1 MEEKWWQAYVPKS
14 VICLR
19 EKYTF
24 FQFRHDLVAGMT
36 VGMVSLPLALAF
48 AIASGV
54 GPERGLFTAVI
65 AGFLISL
72 LGGSRVQIGG
82 PAGAFVVIVYGIIQ
96 RHGYEGLVIATLM
109 ASVLLVVMGLCR
121 LGNLIKYFPQALLT
135 GLTAGLGV
143 IVFSLQVKDFFG
155 LPLADLPVEFIQKWR
170 LYFNHLAEWHGLTT
184 ALGVG
189 VLGVI
194 VLLRRYAKIV
204 PWGIG
209 AIIVATAVTMVGVFD
224 VETIHSR
231 FGMIPR
237 MLPTPIFPQFEW
249 KGVIHL
255 IPDACSIALLG
266 GIESL
271 LSAMVGDNL
280 TGHKHK
286 SNCELVAQGFA
297 NLGSVIFGGIPATGT
312 IARTATNIHSGAQT
326 PFAGMIHA
334 LTLLMIMLFCSSL
347 VGLIPM
353 AALSAVLMVVAWN
366 LAEPHRFIQ
375 SLKASKIEVA
385 VTITTFSMVVL
396 TNLLTGVMA
405 GMWVWGAAQLFQRWK
420 KPAPEKIDQ

>member
-1 MEEKWWQAYVPKS
+1 MDEKWWHAYVPKT
-14 VICLR
+14 VVCLR

-24 FQFRHDLVAGMT
+24 VQFRHDLFAGIT
-36 VGMVSLPLALAF
+36 VGMVALPLALAF

-96 RHGYEGLVIATLM
+96 RHGYEGLVIATFM
-109 ASVLLVVMGLCR
+109 ASLMLVAMGLCR
-121 LGNLIKYFPQALLT
+121 LGNLIKYFPAALLT

-155 LPLADLPVEFIQKWR
+155 LPLDQLPIEFLKKWK
-170 LYFNHLAEWHGLTT
+170 LYLTHGAEWDGVTT
-184 ALGVG
+184 ALGIG

-194 VLLRRYAKIV
+194 ILLRRFAKGI

-209 AIIVATAVTMVGVFD
+209 AIVLATAVSLFWGLD
-224 VETIHSR
+224 VETIGSR
-231 FGMIPR
+231 FGSIPR
-237 MLPTPIFPQFEW
+237 MLPTPVFPHLEW
-249 KGVIHL
+249 KGVFRL
-255 IPDACSIALLG
+255 LPDACSIALLG

-271 LSAMVGDNL
+271 LSAMVADNL

-286 SNCELVAQGFA
+286 SNCELVAQGIA
-297 NLGSVIFGGIPATGT
+297 NMGSILFGGIPATGT
-312 IARTATNIHSGAQT
+312 IARTATNVHSGAQT
-326 PFAGMIHA
+326 PFSGMIHA
-334 LTLLMIMLFCSSL
+334 LTLLVIMLFCSSL

-353 AALSAVLMVVAWN
+353 AALAAVLMVVAWN
-366 LAEPHRFIQ
+366 LAEPHRFLQAFKGGKVEI
-375 SLKASKIEVA
+375 A
-385 VTITTFSMVVL
+385 VMVTTFTLIVL
-396 TNLLTGVMA
+396 TNLLTGVIA
-405 GMWVWGAAQLFQRWK
+405 GMWVWGAVKLFQRWK
-420 KPAPEKIDQ
+420 QPAVDK